1 MKTSQSGM
9 RLDKVV
15 LTPCATDPVFMSLMI
30 VGVPQTT
37 GTAVQTRPSGAHMV
51 TRLTPGG
58 APGFQCGSPHDPA
71 RLG

>member
-1 MKTSQSGM
+1 M

-37 GTAVQTRPSGAHMV
+37 GTAVQARPSGAHMV

-58 APGFQCGSPHDPA
+58 APGLQCGYSHDPA
-71 RLG
+71 RLS